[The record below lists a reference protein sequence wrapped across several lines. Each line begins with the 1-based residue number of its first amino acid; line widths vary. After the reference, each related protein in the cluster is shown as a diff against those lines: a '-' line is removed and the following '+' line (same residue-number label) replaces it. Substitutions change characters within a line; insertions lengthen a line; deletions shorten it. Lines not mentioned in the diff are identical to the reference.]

1 MRNAFIECLTEEA
14 KKDSSIVLITGDLG
28 FGVIE
33 KFENEL
39 PNQYFNF
46 GIAEQSMMSAA
57 AGMAINGLRP
67 FVYSIANFP
76 TLRCFEQI
84 RNDVIYMKAPVCI
97 VALGA
102 GFAYGTGGYS
112 HHLVEDI
119 SAMRSFE
126 SLDIYSPMDPKDT
139 RSCVEMIV
147 KNTKSTYLRLG
158 RGGEEL
164 IVGDF
169 AAAGTSGYK
178 HLRIGNTGTIITTG
192 AISLEVM
199 QASELLQA
207 QGHNLNIISVTLMN
221 KATILE
227 SLKAHNSGPI
237 LSVEEHVIHG
247 GFGSLVMETII
258 GTKHQ
263 KSLFAIHGIS
273 GWNHK
278 LSGSQEF
285 LRSEYSLNSN
295 GIMKAYLH
303 LVEQD

>member
-1 MRNAFIECLTEEA
+1 MRNAFIDSLTEEA
-14 KKDSSIVLITGDLG
+14 KRDSRIVLVTGDLG
-28 FGVIE
+28 FGVLE

-57 AGMAINGLRP
+57 AGMALNGLRP

-126 SLDIYSPMDPKDT
+126 DLDIYSPMDPNDT
-139 RSCVEMIV
+139 KSCVQMIV
-147 KNTKSTYLRLG
+147 KNPKSTYLRLG
-158 RGGEEL
+158 RGGEAS
-164 IVGDF
+164 IIGDTD
-169 AAAGTSGYK
+169 AARASGYRY
-178 HLRIGNTGTIITTG
+178 LRKGNTGTIITVG
-192 AISLEVM
+192 AISSEAM

-207 QGHNLNIISVTLMN
+207 RGHNPNIISITLLN
-221 KATILE
+221 RATILE
-227 SLKAHNSGPI
+227 SLEVHNSGPI

-263 KSLFAIHGIS
+263 KFPFAIHGIS

-278 LSGSQEF
+278 LSGSQDF
-285 LRSEYSLNSN
+285 LRSKYSLTAS
-295 GIMKAYLH
+295 GIVAKYI
-303 LVEQD
+303 ENIE